1 MLRAVSA
8 RVQLRRDVGRV
19 GPGQGPWIRA
29 RQVARWIGVPD
40 PAGLV
45 ELLDRNGEP
54 LGWGLPSERSDIA
67 VRMLVWGEAAPA
79 AGWLPA
85 RLEQALAARERQGFA
100 EQPTTGVRLVN
111 SEGDG
116 LPGLVIDR
124 YEEQLVVQLG
134 TAPMVARHGEI
145 VASLRARWP
154 GPIHVV
160 RTAGAAKAEGFEPGV
175 ERDGDDPELRFVEHG
190 LRFRVP
196 APPSQKTGA
205 YLDQR
210 ANRRRVAA
218 LARHGGGP
226 LLDLGCHVGGFAL
239 HAAAAGV
246 AAVGVDQSAAMLEL
260 AARHAALN
268 GLVGLTWV
276 EADMFGALDDPR
288 LAGPFGTIV
297 VDPPKIAA
305 RRRDVDRAAAAME
318 RMVARVAARLTVGGH
333 LVLCS
338 CSHHVGRDHLDRF
351 ALASSGRWARVASL
365 GADVDHPVA
374 PGHVEGEYLRVAIYQ
389 RRE

>member
-1 MLRAVSA
+1 MSA

-40 PAGLV
+40 PGGLV
-45 ELLDRNGEP
+45 QLLDRNGEP

-67 VRMLVWGEAAPA
+67 VRMLAWSEAAPPVD
-79 AGWLPA
+79 WLPQ
-85 RLEQALAARERQGFA
+85 RLGHALAARERHGFA

-116 LPGLVIDR
+116 LPGLVVDR
-124 YEEQLVVQLG
+124 YDAQLVVQLG
-134 TAPMVARHGEI
+134 TGPMVARKAEI
-145 VASLRARWP
+145 VASLRARFA

-160 RTAGAAKAEGFEPGV
+160 KAAGAAKTEGFEPGV
-175 ERDGDDPELRFVEHG
+175 ERDGEGDELQFEEHG
-190 LRFRVP
+190 LRLQVP

-210 ANRRRVAA
+210 ANRRLVAG

-246 AAVGVDQSAAMLEL
+246 AAVGVDQSAAMLER
-260 AARHAALN
+260 AARHAAHN
-268 GLVGLTWV
+268 GLRELAWV
-276 EADMFGALDDPR
+276 EADMFGPLDHPALT
-288 LAGPFGTIV
+288 GPFGTIV
-297 VDPPKIAA
+297 VDPPRIAA
-305 RRRDVDRAAAAME
+305 RRRDVERAAAAME
-318 RMVARVAARLTVGGH
+318 RMVTRVAARLLVGGH

-338 CSHHVGRDHLDRF
+338 CSHHVGRELLDRF
-351 ALASSGRWARVASL
+351 ALASPGRWARVASL